1 MNILVRHIELKKQIK
16 EKELNASKDDIY
28 PFFNLTDMSNMFM
41 SCRCLTNIDLEHIF
55 R

>member
-16 EKELNASKDDIY
+16 EKELNASKDNIY
-28 PFFNLTDMSNMFM
+28 QFKSLTNMSNMFM